1 MTIERDALPRP
12 SRRVR
17 RGYVAAMYS
26 ELCAIAALCAGCGSV
41 TKTEADAASPPAD
54 ATVSPDAAGSPAA
67 ALSGQRWLS
76 PCTAAGES
84 NLCSAGNAQQTVT
97 IGGASTDTFQVT
109 VRIRGVA
116 EVAPFNNGI
125 TTGSSGWYVGGVV
138 GDTYHNTFK
147 LTVSSPAAIYYANY
161 AETSGL
167 FVVGLDY
174 NARFA
179 IDGGATATFEVD
191 AQDASQRQNVDG
203 NGVAITLP
211 GVTTTPSPYDGQFLQ
226 LDVID
231 VQ

>member
-1 MTIERDALPRP
+1 
-12 SRRVR
+12 
-17 RGYVAAMYS
+17 MYS
-26 ELCAIAALCAGCGSV
+26 RLCAIAVLSAGCGSV
-41 TKTEADAASPPAD
+41 ADTDPDAAAPAVDAAELSDAAASP
-54 ATVSPDAAGSPAA
+54 VA

-76 PCTAAGES
+76 PCTNAGDA
-84 NLCSAGNAQQTVT
+84 NKLCSAGNTQQSVQ
-97 IGGASTDTFQVT
+97 IGGASNKTFQVT

-116 EVAPFNNGI
+116 EVAPFMNGI

-147 LTVSSPAAIYYANY
+147 MTVSSPAAIYYANY

-167 FVVGLDY
+167 TPVGLDY
-174 NARFA
+174 NARFS
-179 IDGGATATFEVD
+179 IDGGATVTFDVD
-191 AQDASQRQNVDG
+191 AQDATQRQNFDS
-203 NGVAITLP
+203 NGVAIVLP

>member
-1 MTIERDALPRP
+1 MTLERAVPGSL
-12 SRRVR
+12 SGHAR
-17 RGYVAAMYS
+17 RGYVAGMYS
-26 ELCAIAALCAGCGSV
+26 ELCAFAALCAGCGSI
-41 TKTEADAASPPAD
+41 TAAQ
-54 ATVSPDAAGSPAA
+54 PDAAGPADAAGSRDSGVSPAA

-76 PCTAAGES
+76 PCIVPGDS
-84 NLCSAGNAQQTVT
+84 NLCSAGNSQQSVT
-97 IGGASTDTFQVT
+97 IGGASTDTFQVS

-116 EVAPFNNGI
+116 EVAPFMNGI
-125 TTGSSGWYVGGVV
+125 TTGSTGWYVGGVV

-161 AETSGL
+161 AETSGVS
-167 FVVGLDY
+167 VVGLDY
-174 NARFA
+174 NTRFA

-191 AQDASQRQNVDG
+191 AQDATQRQNVG
-203 NGVAITLP
+203 STGVAITLP